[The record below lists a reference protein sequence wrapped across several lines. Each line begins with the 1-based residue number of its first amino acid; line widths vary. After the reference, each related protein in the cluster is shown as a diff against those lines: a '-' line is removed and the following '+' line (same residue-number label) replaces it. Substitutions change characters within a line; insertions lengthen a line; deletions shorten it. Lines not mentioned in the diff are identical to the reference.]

1 MVGLWIAYLVPQRL
15 RFRQQ
20 LLDARAEDRFSDG
33 LRVVRVAEVPAPVR
47 VVRTARPL
55 LHPAAA
61 RGGGGA
67 MDRPHA
73 AGDRIVADAVRRSA
87 AEHARRAAHLARRR
101 AAARRRALLS
111 LVLVVAT
118 AGGWAVVGLASA
130 AVLLGVVPTVLLAG
144 VLVLGRR
151 AVVAGHRADAAW
163 AAGAADRLPL
173 ARTAHVIGRAVHP
186 SDATTEIIAR
196 VPTAPVRRSTTSPAR
211 TAAPRPAQA
220 GAEHSDARSTTP
232 SQAEVAAPQAAA
244 AEEPTWAPVP
254 VPRPTYTLKPA
265 APRREPAPLTA
276 EDLAP
281 RQVDEVA
288 AEGTEV
294 DVAAEA
300 VPAPAAPATAP
311 SGGLDLDAVLARRRA
326 SGE

>member
-33 LRVVRVAEVPAPVR
+33 LRVLRVAEVPAPVR
-47 VVRTARPL
+47 EVRTARPL

-87 AEHARRAAHLARRR
+87 AEHARRAAHLAQRR
-101 AAARRRALLS
+101 AAARRRALLTVVL
-111 LVLVVAT
+111 LVAAV
-118 AGGWAVVGLASA
+118 GGWAVAGLASA
-130 AVLLGVVPTVLLAG
+130 SLLLGAVPTVLLGG

-163 AAGAADRLPL
+163 AAGASDRLPL

-186 SDATTEIIAR
+186 SEATTEVIAR
-196 VPTAPVRRSTTSPAR
+196 VPAAPVRRSAAAAAR
-211 TAAPRPAQA
+211 GEARTEPERSTTAAP
-220 GAEHSDARSTTP
+220 
-232 SQAEVAAPQAAA
+232 SQPEVREQEAT
-244 AEEPTWAPVP
+244 EEPTWAPVP
-254 VPRPTYTLKPA
+254 VPRPTYALKPA

-276 EDLAP
+276 EHLAP
-281 RQVDEVA
+281 QQVAEQVDADQDAAGTGAVA
-288 AEGTEV
+288 ESTPP
-294 DVAAEA
+294 AASTA
-300 VPAPAAPATAP
+300 PAPSA
-311 SGGLDLDAVLARRRA
+311 GLDLDAVLARRRA